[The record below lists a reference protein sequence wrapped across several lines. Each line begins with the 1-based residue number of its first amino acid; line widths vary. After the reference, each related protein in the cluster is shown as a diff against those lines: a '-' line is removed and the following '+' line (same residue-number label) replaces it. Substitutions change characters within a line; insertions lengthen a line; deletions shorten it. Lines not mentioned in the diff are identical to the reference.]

1 MQNLVNLGFM
11 ARYWEISK
19 VFPLEV
25 QVKLV
30 TPVLGPQGHNL
41 GTLCR
46 GPLDKT
52 TCKFG
57 KSRPYGWVQGDF

>member
-1 MQNLVNLGFM
+1 M
-11 ARYWEISK
+11 ARYREISK

-30 TPVLGPQGHNL
+30 TPVVGPNLTPGLNLDTLG
-41 GTLCR
+41 R

-52 TCKFG
+52 TCKF
-57 KSRPYGWVQGDF
+57 W